1 MTKSSWKQ
9 RKQTLARVI
18 SEGDL
23 FINVKQRK
31 QTLVRVDQSE
41 TDKHTNGSPNAWKTV
56 TNKNLKKNDCKY
68 SKTRSKHIKDLK
80 ECYLLGQNTTWEF
93 SG

>member
-41 TDKHTNGSPNAWKTV
+41 TDKHTNGSPK
-56 TNKNLKKNDCKY
+56 
-68 SKTRSKHIKDLK
+68 
-80 ECYLLGQNTTWEF
+80 G
-93 SG
+93 